1 MKRRYNHLNMRK
13 LSPWLLLLILL
24 IILIISSTILLGD
37 LRKTMQPLAQLR
49 DDLVTQVEKFLNPTP
64 TVLPDPV
71 TIVREVRALAR
82 LETIQYTVEKVII
95 AETGQGPFG
104 FLFGDRLL
112 LVAHGMAIAG
122 VDLEKLAPEDMWFDH
137 RGRVYL
143 LMPEAELF
151 VVTLDNDKSY
161 VYDRDTGLLTHGD
174 VNLESTARQA
184 AEDEIRRAALEDGIL
199 EQARL
204 NAENYLY
211 RMMRSLGF
219 PDIIFAEESDRPV
232 STQTITPLP
241 DTVATPSD

>member
-1 MKRRYNHLNMRK
+1 MAMKNI
-13 LSPWLLLLILL
+13 SWLLMLIFVIVLVIAGNTLLK
-24 IILIISSTILLGD
+24 G
-37 LRKTMQPLAQLR
+37 LRETFQPMVQLR
-49 DDLVTQVEKFLNPTP
+49 DDLATQVSKFLHPTP
-64 TVLPDPV
+64 TIVPDPV
-71 TIVREVRALAR
+71 TIVREVRELAR

-122 VDLEKLAPEDMWFDH
+122 VDLGQLGPDDIWIDD

-143 LMPEAELF
+143 LIPEPELF
-151 VVTLDNDKSY
+151 VVTLDNEQSY

-184 AEDEIRRAALEDGIL
+184 AEEEIRKAALEDGIL
-199 EQARL
+199 EQARV

-219 PDIIFAEESDRPV
+219 PDVIFAEEGDQRKP
-232 STQTITPLP
+232 TQTVTPIPLVTP
-241 DTVATPSD
+241 TPSN

>member
-1 MKRRYNHLNMRK
+1 MRK
-13 LSPWLLLLILL
+13 FGPWLLLLILL
-24 IILIISSTILLGD
+24 IVLIISSIILLGD
-37 LRKTMQPLAQLR
+37 LRETMQPLAQLR
-49 DDLVTQVEKFLNPTP
+49 DDLVTQVEKFLHPTP

-71 TIVREVRALAR
+71 TIIREVRALAR

-122 VDLEKLAPEDMWFDH
+122 VDLEKLAPEDIWIEN
-137 RGRVYL
+137 RGRVYI
-143 LMPEAELF
+143 LMPEPELF

-184 AEDEIRRAALEDGIL
+184 AEEEIRRAALEDGIL
-199 EQARL
+199 EQARQ

-219 PDIIFAEESDRPV
+219 PDIIFAEESDRPE

-241 DTVATPSD
+241 DAMATPGD

>member
-1 MKRRYNHLNMRK
+1 MRK
-13 LSPWLLLLILL
+13 FGPWLLLLILL
-24 IILIISSTILLGD
+24 IVLIISSIILLGD
-37 LRKTMQPLAQLR
+37 LRETMQPLAQLR
-49 DDLVTQVEKFLNPTP
+49 DDLVTQVEKFLHPTP

-71 TIVREVRALAR
+71 TIIREVRALAR

-122 VDLEKLAPEDMWFDH
+122 VDLEKLAPEDIWIDH
-137 RGRVYL
+137 RGRVYI
-143 LMPEAELF
+143 LMPEPELF

-184 AEDEIRRAALEDGIL
+184 AEEEIRRAALEDGIL
-199 EQARL
+199 EQARQ

-219 PDIIFAEESDRPV
+219 PDIIFAEESDRPE

-241 DTVATPSD
+241 DAMATPGD